1 MAFGA
6 SSSSSSME
14 FLRPDRYARPEDDDS
29 LLDDLSSVDYMS
41 DSVSGDEVPPTPV
54 DLRDDYQQ
62 ELPECPGGC
71 CDWQKP
77 GHPINAELIQESAE
91 AGKGGPSKKRDD
103 GIRPG
108 GTPTAP
114 PSGVSAAIRNAKLE
128 EGRTPIPRFLFR
140 GFWKDSGGGDHRLN
154 QIDRVLPHA
163 YIHGHAPSI
172 ELMGPARDLP
182 NFGTLVE
189 GHLLGKTDLVS
200 PFSSWTQSLQVALY
214 FSSRSTEPGYY
225 KTSRMAIIDTTLLPA
240 GTELF
245 SVLQLRDEGVHKHHF
260 AWEYL
265 AFGPVFGDCFYSVP
279 SSEVH
284 ALLGPPRALNYY
296 ELEERHVA
304 EAKKVAQIFRAPTWI
319 QWGESAD
326 VVIYVTTIVVCSWL
340 TLAVNNVPKPVPR
353 ILQENEVHRMMHAL
367 QAEVA
372 DGRRRI
378 LQGTGVRLGSTR
390 PRDAWVG
397 FQWFYEALILCV

>member
-1 MAFGA
+1 MAFG

-14 FLRPDRYARPEDDDS
+14 FLRPDRYAPPEDDDS

-41 DSVSGDEVPPTPV
+41 DSVSGDEVPPIPV

-91 AGKGGPSKKRDD
+91 AGKGGPPKKRDD
-103 GIRPG
+103 GGRPG

-114 PSGVSAAIRNAKLE
+114 PSGVSAVRRNARLE
-128 EGRTPIPRFLFR
+128 EGRTPVPRFLFR
-140 GFWKDSGGGDHRLN
+140 GFWKESGGGDHRLN
-154 QIDRVLPHA
+154 QVDRILPHA
-163 YIHGHAPSI
+163 YINGHAPSI
-172 ELMGPARDLP
+172 ELRGPARDLP
-182 NFGTLVE
+182 NFGTLVKA
-189 GHLLGKTDLVS
+189 HLVGKTDIIS
-200 PFSSWTQSLQVALY
+200 PFSSWTQSLQIALY
-214 FSSRSTEPGYY
+214 FSSRSTVANYY
-225 KTSRMAIIDTTLLPA
+225 KTSRIAIIDTTLLPA
-240 GTELF
+240 ESELF

-265 AFGPVFGDCFYSVP
+265 AFGPIFGDCFYSVP

-304 EAKKVAQIFRAPTWI
+304 EAKEVAQIFRAPAWI

-326 VVIYVTTIVVCSWL
+326 VVIYVTTIVVCSWFTL
-340 TLAVNNVPKPVPR
+340 TMNDVPKPVPR
-353 ILQENEVHRMMHAL
+353 ILKQNEKHTLMNAL

-372 DGRRRI
+372 DGQGRFS
-378 LQGTGVRLGSTR
+378 QGTGVRLGSTR
-390 PRDAWVG
+390 PQDGWVG
-397 FQWFYEALILCV
+397 FQWFYEALTMFV